1 MNTMFQVNEFFI
13 RMREKAGRVK
23 LTVWNN
29 QGTKLLSELVS
40 LGSLDT
46 VWEQIAKESSAEVVQ
61 KVKEAM
67 QGS

>member
-29 QGTKLLSELVS
+29 QGNKLLSELVS

-46 VWEQIAKESSAEVVQ
+46 VWEQIAKDSSAEVVQ
-61 KVKEAM
+61 KVKEVM